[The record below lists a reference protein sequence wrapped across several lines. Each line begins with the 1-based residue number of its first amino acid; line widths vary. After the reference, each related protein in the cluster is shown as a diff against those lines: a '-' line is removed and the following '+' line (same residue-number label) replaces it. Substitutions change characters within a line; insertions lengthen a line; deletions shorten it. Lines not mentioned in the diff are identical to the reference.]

1 MEALV
6 AKSRACKRGLKRAA
20 DGAKS
25 FAVVINAAETCAR
38 TIAMTTP

>member
-25 FAVVINAAETCAR
+25 FTVDIHADEPCAR
-38 TIAMTTP
+38 TIVMTTP

>member
-20 DGAKS
+20 DGGIRFGVAID
-25 FAVVINAAETCAR
+25 AVER
-38 TIAMTTP
+38 